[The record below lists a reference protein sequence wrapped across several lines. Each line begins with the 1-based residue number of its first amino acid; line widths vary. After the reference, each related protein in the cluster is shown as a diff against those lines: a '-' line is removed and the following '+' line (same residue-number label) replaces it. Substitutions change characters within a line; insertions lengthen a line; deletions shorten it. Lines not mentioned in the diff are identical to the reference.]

1 MFVVD
6 STDNLGDENTGD
18 GICKADNAGS
28 DNCTLR
34 AAIEEA
40 NANPG
45 ADTITFAIPGP
56 GPHVISAS
64 SNYEDTA
71 DITIDGTTQPGYA
84 GTRIVEVRG
93 PGDADSQA
101 IFGAGDNVTIK
112 GLSITNWGAAVTLL
126 GSGGVQDSWL
136 GVEPGGA
143 LRANLNV
150 GVVLEGTGA
159 SVVRSRIAGGRCG
172 IFITASLNG
181 GCGITPGDVQ
191 AASGNTIG
199 GDASTGAGNTIYG
212 FTVAGVFV
220 SGAGAGNTIQ
230 GNVIGLTPAGT
241 PSGGG
246 NGVFIRDA
254 LGTVVGANAGP
265 GDLYILNPNLGNVV
279 AGITTEGNR
288 GIAVLGTSSGTRIA
302 ANSVGTDR
310 AGTAT
315 GLGVG
320 GQGIVVSG
328 ASGIQIGPGNK
339 VAYNRGAGVQ
349 VVDGTGNRIVA
360 NAIHDNNGDGIELV
374 DANNGLPAPTLT
386 DAVVDGSL
394 TTFSGSIDVPAAG
407 TYFVELFSSPL
418 CDPSGFGEGKTY
430 LTFVTVSPDGAGSA
444 SFTAQVTGL
453 PANEVYS
460 ATLTRA
466 DSNDTSA
473 FSNCFETDV
482 APPPLVTGLTITGLP
497 TVDAGAGTVPLAGIP
512 PAALVVPQT
521 RAHRLHP

>member
-1 MFVVD
+1 MTD
-6 STDNLGDENTGD
+6 SSRSRTTPCSSSTRPTTWETRTPATGSARPTTLD
-18 GICKADNAGS
+18 RQLHAPRGHRGS
-28 DNCTLR
+28 QRKPRCRHDHLR
-34 AAIEEA
+34 HPRPRPPRHQCIVELQ
-40 NANPG
+40 
-45 ADTITFAIPGP
+45 DTG
-56 GPHVISAS
+56 
-64 SNYEDTA
+64 

-315 GLGVG
+315 
-320 GQGIVVSG
+320 
-328 ASGIQIGPGNK
+328 
-339 VAYNRGAGVQ
+339 
-349 VVDGTGNRIVA
+349 D
-360 NAIHDNNGDGIELV
+360 
-374 DANNGLPAPTLT
+374 
-386 DAVVDGSL
+386 
-394 TTFSGSIDVPAAG
+394 SGSVGRASSCPERPGSRSARATRSPTTAARESRSW
-407 TYFVELFSSPL
+407 TARATASSRTRSTTTTATGSSSWTRTTD
-418 CDPSGFGEGKTY
+418 CRRRRSRTPS
-430 LTFVTVSPDGAGSA
+430 S
-444 SFTAQVTGL
+444 TG
-453 PANEVYS
+453 
-460 ATLTRA
+460 R
-466 DSNDTSA
+466 
-473 FSNCFETDV
+473 
-482 APPPLVTGLTITGLP
+482 
-497 TVDAGAGTVPLAGIP
+497 
-512 PAALVVPQT
+512 
-521 RAHRLHP
+521 